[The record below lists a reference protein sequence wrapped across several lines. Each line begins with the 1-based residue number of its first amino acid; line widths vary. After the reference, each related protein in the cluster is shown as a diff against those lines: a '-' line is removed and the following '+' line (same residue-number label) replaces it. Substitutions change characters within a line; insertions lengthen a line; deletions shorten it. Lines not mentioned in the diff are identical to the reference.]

1 MGFLMPKPPRA
12 PAPRPIAPAPT
23 PPPAAKGAAGP
34 DPTVFKTARERATE
48 AEKRLNRD
56 KLRIP
61 LNTFA
66 GGTSGLQI

>member
-1 MGFLMPKPPRA
+1 MGFLMPKPPKPQAR
-12 PAPRPIAPAPT
+12 PAIAPAPT
-23 PPPAAKGAAGP
+23 PIPAKASGP
-34 DPTVFKTARERATE
+34 DPMVFKTARERADE
-48 AEKRLNRD
+48 AGRRLNRD